1 MKSRG
6 HFLYE
11 MSDTSSN
18 GSSLES
24 KFDEFCAFLSDTYDL
39 DIVLSDKDEYLNVLK
54 ARHMGLT
61 AKAQALNAGL
71 KKPGKNEEGL
81 SQFYISELLAGKKV
95 KLKNLFGDAQ
105 LKDVSVSMQD
115 DLDAHYDELS
125 EALEEHI
132 SVIVSAKEV
141 YDAARLAEII
151 GSQRFLCDAKIA
163 AYDQNHIDLKTLKR
177 YVQQHYPTLYK
188 EIFCAKKD
196 KLNNYA
202 AYSRYHHASGD
213 YACLPGSLLRISEK
227 SLAGS
232 ED

>member
-1 MKSRG
+1 MVLHTLQQSNAQTTTPHK
-6 HFLYE
+6 HPTFAEEAQQDLQ
-11 MSDTSSN
+11 SSYA
-18 GSSLES
+18 ERS
-24 KFDEFCAFLSDTYDL
+24 KPILKEAD
-39 DIVLSDKDEYLNVLK
+39 VLK

-125 EALEEHI
+125 EALEENI

-151 GSQRFLCDAKIA
+151 GSHQFLCDAKIA

-177 YVQQHYPTLYK
+177 YVQQHYPAHYK
-188 EIFCAKKD
+188 KSFVQRK
-196 KLNNYA
+196 
-202 AYSRYHHASGD
+202 
-213 YACLPGSLLRISEK
+213 IS
-227 SLAGS
+227 
-232 ED
+232 